1 MIFDREKKAEMDSKE
16 LNKKL
21 ILLGHS
27 EGGIGVLMDLANELS
42 GVNQFDIIKN
52 IDLPDCVFSPELY
65 SIRHFFDFE
74 YDFESNENLNV
85 QFGVHHSNVKYLL
98 YSHFL
103 KKFGVEKERYISIIH
118 PSSYIAPSAELGG
131 ALFLEPLSV
140 ISSYSKLGFGVS
152 IKRSASVG
160 HHVNLGDFVNIN
172 PRAVLSGYVN
182 VGMGTEI
189 GAGAVISN
197 NVNIG
202 SRTLI
207 GAGSVVTRDIP
218 DGVIAYGNPCKVV
231 RENERW
237 AKITY

>member
-1 MIFDREKKAEMDSKE
+1 MDHE
-16 LNKKL
+16 QHQRKL

-27 EGGIGVLMDLANELS
+27 EGGIGILMDLANELS
-42 GVNQFDIIKN
+42 GVHQFDIVKN
-52 IDLPDCVFSPELY
+52 IDLPDCKFFTELY
-65 SIRHFFDFE
+65 TIRHFFDSE
-74 YDFESNENLNV
+74 YDFESNADLSV
-85 QFGVHHSNVKYLL
+85 QFGVHHPNVKYLL
-98 YSHFL
+98 YSHFFQ
-103 KKFGVEKERYISIIH
+103 KYGIKKERYISIKH
-118 PSSYIAPSAELGG
+118 PSSYIAPSTVLGD

-140 ISSYSKLGFGVS
+140 ISSYTTLGFGVS

-172 PRAVLSGYVN
+172 PRAVLSGNVN
-182 VGMGTEI
+182 IGMGTEI
-189 GAGAVISN
+189 GVGAVVSN

-218 DGVIAYGNPCKVV
+218 DGVIAYGNPCKVI

-237 AKITY
+237 AKIAY